1 MRLVDWLITYSRVRQ
16 KNKKD
21 RSGVY
26 LGEILECAE
35 FCCLLF
41 SSVDSVRVASDVL
54 QDFNESATSW
64 LHAVFI
70 KCGYVRRILL
80 LTMFVRA
87 SISQAWLQAFGV
99 KTPSPVYKQ
108 FGARHNAL

>member
-1 MRLVDWLITYSRVRQ
+1 
-16 KNKKD
+16 
-21 RSGVY
+21 
-26 LGEILECAE
+26 
-35 FCCLLF
+35 
-41 SSVDSVRVASDVL
+41 VDSVRVASDVL

-70 KCGYVRRILL
+70 KCGYVKKILL

-108 FGARHNAL
+108 FGARHNAF